1 MGTWML
7 EIRDLAFPLTIT
19 LCFKHAGYFL
29 KAGVNV
35 SFWGHLLHQGNES
48 LQFLYFL
55 GRGSARATWDSA
67 LFPCV
72 LPCSPSQGPEL
83 NSCL

>member
-19 LCFKHAGYFL
+19 LCFKHARYFL

-35 SFWGHLLHQGNES
+35 SFWGHLLHQVNES

-55 GRGSARATWDSA
+55 GRGSPWATWDSA